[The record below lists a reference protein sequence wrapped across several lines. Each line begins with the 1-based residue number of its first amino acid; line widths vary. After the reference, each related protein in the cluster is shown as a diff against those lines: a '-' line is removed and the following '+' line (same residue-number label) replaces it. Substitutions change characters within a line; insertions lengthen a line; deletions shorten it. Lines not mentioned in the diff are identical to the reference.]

1 MSDAKNG
8 AWVGPEST
16 LPADELADRE
26 RQLALVDRVFGLE
39 AQLAE
44 LSAENSLTPSER
56 LRTEQRLIEMQGSLA
71 WRLGRAATA
80 PLRVAQRFVVRA
92 RAR

>member
-8 AWVGPEST
+8 AWVGAEST
-16 LPADELADRE
+16 LPADDLAARE

-39 AQLAE
+39 AQVAE

-56 LRTEQRLIEMQGSLA
+56 LRTEQRLIAMQGSLA

-80 PLRVAQRFVVRA
+80 PLRAANRLVA
-92 RAR
+92 RARKR